1 MKWSM
6 FTLAGLLLLTLVM
19 LVIAG
24 SSVPSAGASTP
35 SADESK
41 IQIGFAIS
49 PVHLNLEGKNRA
61 LVGLGSYIVNAQAV
75 CANCHGCP
83 TYAPGHN
90 PYFGQAKQFN
100 ADNYLAGGVPF
111 GPFTSR
117 NITPDPD
124 SGLPAELTFDQFK
137 LVIRTG
143 IDLEHEHPQFGP
155 LLQVMPWP
163 IYQSMTDRDL
173 RAIYEYLGSI
183 PHAEPGSCTG
193 AGQ

>member
-35 SADESK
+35 SGDESR
-41 IQIGFAIS
+41 IQIGFAIA
-49 PVHLNLEGKNRA
+49 PVHLNLERKNRA
-61 LVGLGSYIVNAQAV
+61 LVGLGSYIVN
-75 CANCHGCP
+75 
-83 TYAPGHN
+83 
-90 PYFGQAKQFN
+90 
-100 ADNYLAGGVPF
+100 
-111 GPFTSR
+111 SR
-117 NITPDPD
+117 NITPDAD
-124 SGLPAELTFDQFK
+124 TGLPAELTFDQFR

-143 IDLEHEHPQFGP
+143 VDLEHEHPQFGP